1 MLLGTASP
9 MRSTALGRHVL
20 KTHQLDEQQH
30 MGKYIAPG
38 KNTRPRTL
46 PFRCGIIM
54 VNRQG
59 AAMVE
64 LQSHHQNK
72 GPTLDGEYRLV
83 ANERAEFIGLQRA
96 SNGETRIATSLE
108 DGIAM
113 ATKHPQSGI
122 LVSIHGTPAPLT
134 LIA

>member
-38 KNTRPRTL
+38 KKYPTPHAAFPVWDNNGKPA
-46 PFRCGIIM
+46 
-54 VNRQG
+54 G

-72 GPTLDGEYRLV
+72 ALSWTVNIDWWQM
-83 ANERAEFIGLQRA
+83 NEP
-96 SNGETRIATSLE
+96 SLS
-108 DGIAM
+108 DSSVPVM
-113 ATKHPQSGI
+113 AKP
-122 LVSIHGTPAPLT
+122 VSRPV
-134 LIA
+134 